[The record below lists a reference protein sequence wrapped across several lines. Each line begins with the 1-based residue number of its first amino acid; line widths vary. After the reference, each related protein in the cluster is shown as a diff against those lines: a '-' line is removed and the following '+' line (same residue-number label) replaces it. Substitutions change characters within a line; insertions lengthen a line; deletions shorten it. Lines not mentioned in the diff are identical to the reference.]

1 MQKYIR
7 KLVSLLLVFAM
18 VAGYFPTMLNAF
30 AASASEDTE
39 QATDMLASASFASS
53 TTSWNENSVYTYD
66 NQSTVT
72 NGTDSLRSWRFSRT
86 TADGYTYP
94 EMQINL
100 GKSYDL
106 SDQDLVF
113 DIMADPAEELTAY
126 NVNVRL
132 FDSSATQISQ
142 NYYIYYIGDGWHTL
156 TMENGALQA
165 FLLSG
170 KSLTDV
176 NYISI
181 QFTLPAGG
189 PQNIYID
196 NMRLVERPAATD
208 AMDSAA
214 DMLADA
220 KVVGNVANN
229 TSLFYEHDHTAVS
242 YGANSNT
249 SHKFYATAGES
260 ETLTVKYDL
269 GKSYDLTNKDIVLDM
284 LSYNAGNGFLVNLY
298 NSNNQLVSYSSSF
311 TTIGQWTSVTPA
323 ILTGL
328 QSGMN
333 LSDVRYISIGAKFD
347 TNTARADR
355 VFYVD
360 NMRLADI
367 DVHYTPLQNKNIVF
381 FGDSITASV
390 GYKGWSGELQEHYG
404 INRYNL
410 GVGGTSY
417 SNVADRTTIY
427 TQLQRIPANVDVDFF
442 VLNGGVNDIW
452 SAIEDLGTVSDI
464 PVSSATVDDFNFET
478 TASGMEK
485 MFCYLRTNYPNA
497 KIAFIINYIC
507 FTGDFDSVR
516 FRDEFAPLAKAVCEK
531 WGVPYLDLANNEEF
545 NSKFSA
551 LYGVHTFDGVH
562 GNDHGYELVMRELAP
577 WLIDMCE
584 GTEQTEQDTDRLAY
598 AANSYSASD
607 WTGAGALSYSS
618 TCTDTY
624 GNGSIRSWKFSAT
637 ASQNTNP
644 SMLLYLQKL
653 NSFDLTGKALALDV
667 KFEGGAQK
675 LGIQFY
681 DGNWKELTS
690 TVWANGNGASGW
702 QTITLD
708 AAVFEEAIKSG
719 MSLKDVNFLNFTF
732 NFADNSGNSQNVY
745 IDNLRVINTK
755 ATEET
760 EAATDLLYGASYVD
774 GYFSTPGFGYDMHN
788 TSYLSGTDS
797 KYSLRFYA
805 ADDKTAWTNATFK
818 LPYSIDLTKNSLK
831 FDVIHK
837 EHRAVNVDL
846 YDSNFKLV
854 SSDSFTLRDTGWQT
868 FEINAMYGLASGRTS
883 ADLEDIAYIRF
894 SFSFETA
901 ATGRTI
907 VIDNLS
913 IYENEQYATM
923 ISGMHGL
930 YLGDSISEAISYKG
944 WAGELAEHYG
954 VTGVNVSAS
963 GAVVINNQ
971 THNLHQQLNKVP
983 EGSDF
988 DFVLLNGGVNDVWR
1002 ELPLGEVSPD
1012 GTTEFNVD
1020 TTIGA
1025 LEDLFSRLKAAY
1037 PNSEIC
1043 YILNYVCVQAGY
1055 PSDTFRNEFAPLAR
1069 AACEKWGIHCLDLVD
1084 NTEFNAEFDA
1094 TANVHTYDGVHPNT
1108 EGYVVLTKYIAKWLE
1123 EIMCV
1128 DAKVRYQQLSLSDDL
1143 TMRFDLLVSDTYK
1156 DSATVIV
1163 TVNGEKVI
1171 DRALFKDLAAG
1182 TTGCK
1187 RIDVALA
1194 AAQMTDSI
1202 VVTINDGEVVL
1213 LEETYS
1219 VRAYAQ
1225 YLLDGDYNKKTQN
1238 LANAVL
1244 NYGANAQLYFG
1255 YNTDNLANVG
1265 LTVPEAV
1272 VIPEI
1277 NTENMIS
1284 GSASGISFYGAS
1296 LVYVSKVAVRFYF
1309 NVNSDISNFTFS
1321 TGNEPIYKDG
1331 LYYVE
1336 VPDINP
1342 QDYAK
1347 DIVLTVSNGTDE
1359 MTVTYSPMYYLGR
1372 MYSKT
1377 ENVSL
1382 KNLLVAMYQY
1392 HLAAVN
1398 YVAEDVV
1405 RGNYFAAG
1413 ENTVI
1418 DVVNT
1423 DVLDTLSFE
1432 YKIAEGEKFHV
1443 ALMCDWNN
1451 YYGYYAFNAKDANG
1465 TYNGVTTTRLDDGYV
1480 RVTFDISELTA
1491 LGNTPNG
1498 VVDFLFVHGGW
1509 SDATGYI
1516 DAITCVADD
1525 GSGDEGGDEGGN
1537 ETTDR
1542 GEAFEAGIDK
1552 TITLENTEVLDTLSF
1567 EYKITRGEQFHL
1579 ALMEDWSNF
1588 YSYYIFTANGPR
1600 DTYAGVTYET
1610 LKDGYI
1616 RVTFELAALDKINGN
1631 PTGAIS
1637 FLYLRGNWSD
1647 ASGFIGLVDSND
1659 DVEDPEPEVPG
1670 AVFEGGSFTAGT
1682 DLTIVMD
1689 NQTAVTNLSFDY
1701 QVTSGGTFAIA
1712 LLPDWNSYYGY
1723 FNFNAD
1729 GAASAYDGVTT
1740 EKLSNGYI
1748 RVHINLADV
1757 TVVAGTP
1764 SNVLTMLYIRGGWS
1778 DANGTLTNIC
1788 LNSTVQQP
1796 PRGEYFV
1803 GGENKSIELGNSQ
1816 ALSTVSFEYK
1826 IVSGNQIAMVLMP
1839 NWDNFYGYF
1848 ELDAEGSKKYDGV
1861 SYEMLA
1867 DGYIRVTFDMDALTK
1882 VSGAPT
1888 TAIDFM
1894 FFRGDWTDAS
1904 GYIDNVQ
1911 YVLYDEPIEP
1921 DPTDPSEPE
1930 VTEPEPT
1937 EPDVPLGEESVATDW
1952 TNMKVD
1958 SGISTATAS
1967 MSSQHTA
1974 SGSSRSM
1981 KITTEAGDVGT
1992 IYLDASSALSAG
2004 EIEKLPDFSS
2014 GKFTA
2019 WFYFGDQ
2026 RPMAF
2031 LRGIDSN
2038 WNKGV
2043 TGIFTLEDME
2053 NGWYYGEL
2061 AASELGFEVRTANTN
2076 IHEMIRIAVEIPGD
2090 YTVYVDNLRWEPIS
2104 VTEDIEKAN
2113 DLLSVSTIVEGE
2125 SNITAE
2131 NSTDMVSGVNSL
2143 YSKKFTAKAGVS
2155 EKKTVRYELP
2165 QVYDMTNQAL
2175 SIDMHRYD
2183 VDKTYGIMTISLQDS
2198 NGNTVVEALVDNIY
2212 WLNWNHME
2220 VDLYK
2225 YLEDGKSLANVKYI
2239 TFTFHFDL
2247 HTEYDREIYIDNV
2260 TITPYET
2267 YESTLNDTSALYIG
2281 DSISISKPFK
2291 GWAGLLEERYGVERT
2306 NVSVGGTTFSTIGG
2320 QIKRQL
2326 ANVPEDAEFD
2336 YIILDGGINDL
2347 YLNCPDL
2354 GKVSDL
2360 PVTAAPSKFDDSTA
2374 IGAFEQLISMLKRR
2388 YPNAKIGFVITYQ
2401 RIDRWVNEFVPEV
2414 KKACDKWGVSYLCLP
2429 ETYEFMQLFNNNTGA
2444 HTTDTVHANVAG
2456 YELIMEH
2463 LPQWMESIPE
2473 PEIIEGF
2480 EPEKGKEN
2488 FEGGTF
2494 TANVGATFELDNQAS
2509 VTKMSF
2515 DYKIDGGYFHIALLP
2530 DWNNFYGYFKF
2541 DVNGASNAYAG
2552 ITTEKLENGY
2562 IRVYVDIPAVTTV
2575 TGTPSAL
2582 VTMLFIRGNWTTAN
2596 GDITNICIN
2605 DAVEAAPR
2613 GEVFTAGVNKTIDPS
2628 VTGELTTVS
2637 FEYKITE
2644 GNKIA
2649 VALMPDWNSFYG
2661 YFELNAEGSNVYNGV
2676 SYEKLNDGYI
2686 RVTFDMA
2693 KLTKTSGTPT
2703 TAIDFLFIRGDWSDA
2718 NAYIDNVQFS

>member
-1 MQKYIR
+1 MQKYLC
-7 KLVSLLLVFAM
+7 KLLSLLLVFAM
-18 VAGYFPTMLNAF
+18 VVGYIPAVLNVS
-30 AASASEDTE
+30 AASATEDTE
-39 QATDMLASASFASS
+39 AASDMLASASFESGNV
-53 TTSWNENSVYTYD
+53 SWNGNSEYTYD
-66 NQSTVT
+66 NKSTDT
-72 NGTDSLRSWRFSRT
+72 NGSDSMYAWRFSRT
-86 TADGYTYP
+86 KADGYTYP
-94 EMQINL
+94 SMLIDF

-106 SDQDLVF
+106 TNQDLVF
-113 DIMADPAEELTAY
+113 DIKANPAEELTAY
-126 NVNVRL
+126 SVNIVL
-132 FDSSATQISQ
+132 YDADVVQISQ
-142 NYYIYYIGDGWHTL
+142 NYYLYFTGEGWHTL
-156 TMENGALQA
+156 NMENSAMQA
-165 FLLSG
+165 FLISG
-170 KSLTDV
+170 KSLSDV
-176 NYISI
+176 QYINI
-181 QFTLPAGG
+181 QFTLPAGDA
-189 PQNIYID
+189 QNIYID
-196 NMRLVERPAATD
+196 NMHLSERPAATD
-208 AMDSAA
+208 TVDSAA

-220 KVVGNVANN
+220 KVVSNVANG
-229 TSLFYEHDHTAVS
+229 TTMFYEHDCTAVS

-249 SHKFYATAGES
+249 SHKFSATVGED

-284 LSYNAGNGFLVNLY
+284 LSYNAGNNFLINLY
-298 NSNNQLVSYSSSF
+298 NSNNQLVSYTSSY
-311 TTIGQWTSVTPA
+311 TTRGQWTSVTPA

-333 LSDVRYISIGAKFD
+333 LSDVRYISIGARFNTY
-347 TNTARADR
+347 TNVADR
-355 VFYVD
+355 AFYVD

-381 FGDSITASV
+381 FGDSITAAV

-417 SNVADRTTIY
+417 SNVENRTPIY
-427 TQLQRIPANVDVDFF
+427 NQLKGIPADVDVDFF

-452 SAIEDLGTVSDI
+452 SAIDDLGTVSSI
-464 PVSSATVDDFNFET
+464 PVSSAKVDDFDFET

-485 MFCYLRTNYPNA
+485 VFCYLRTNYPNA
-497 KIAFIINYIC
+497 KIAFVINYIC
-507 FTGDFDSVR
+507 YTGDFDGVR
-516 FRDEFAPLAKAVCEK
+516 FRDEFVPLAKAICEK
-531 WGVPYLDLANNEEF
+531 WGVPYLDLANDEEF
-545 NSKFSA
+545 NAKFSA
-551 LYGVHTFDGVH
+551 IYGVHTYDGVH
-562 GNDHGYELVMRELAP
+562 GNDHGYELAMRKIAP

-598 AANSYSASD
+598 ATNSYSASD
-607 WTGAGALSYSS
+607 WSGAGSLSY
-618 TCTDTY
+618 TNACTDTY
-624 GNGSIRSWKFSAT
+624 GSGSIRSWKFSAT
-637 ASQNTNP
+637 ANQNSNP

-653 NSFDLTGKALALDV
+653 GSFDLTGKALEFDV
-667 KFEGGAQK
+667 KFETGTQK

-681 DGNWKELTS
+681 DSDWKVLTD
-690 TVWANGNGASGW
+690 TVWANGNGAAGW
-702 QTITLD
+702 QTITMD
-708 AAVFEEAIKSG
+708 AAVFEAALKSG
-719 MSLKDVNFLNFTF
+719 LSMKDVNFLNLTF
-732 NFADNSGNSQNVY
+732 NFADNAGKAQNVY
-745 IDNLRVINTK
+745 IDNLRIVNAN
-755 ATEET
+755 ATEAT
-760 EAATDLLYGASYVD
+760 EVASDLLYGASYVE
-774 GYFSTPGFGYDMHN
+774 GYFGTPGFGYDMQN
-788 TSYLSGTDS
+788 TSYVNGIDS

-805 ADDKTAWTNATFK
+805 ADDKTAWTTATFK
-818 LPYSIDLTKNSLK
+818 LPRTIDLTKNSLK
-831 FDVIHK
+831 FDVNQRSHK
-837 EHRAVNVDL
+837 AVSVAL
-846 YDSNFKLV
+846 YDSNYKLV
-854 SSDSFTLRDTGWQT
+854 TSDDFSLRDTGWQT
-868 FEINAMYGLASGRTS
+868 FEVNALFGLASGRTS
-883 ADLEDIAYIRF
+883 ADLADIAYIKF

-901 ATGRTI
+901 SVGRTI
-907 VIDNLS
+907 IIDNLS

-954 VTGVNVSAS
+954 VTGLNVSAS

-1002 ELPLGEVSPD
+1002 ELPLGEVSPE

-1069 AACEKWGIHCLDLVD
+1069 ATCAKWGIHCLDLVD
-1084 NTEFNAEFDA
+1084 NSEFNAEFDA

-1108 EGYVVLTKYIAKWLE
+1108 EGYVVLTKHIAAWLE
-1123 EIMCV
+1123 EVMCV

-1156 DSATVIV
+1156 ETATVTV
-1163 TVNGEKVI
+1163 TVGGEVVT
-1171 DRALFKDLAAG
+1171 DVLFSGLSDG

-1187 RIDVALA
+1187 RVEVALA
-1194 AAQMTDSI
+1194 AAQMTDDI
-1202 VVTINDGEVVL
+1202 VVTIANDGTVL
-1213 LEETYS
+1213 FEETYS
-1219 VRAYAQ
+1219 IQKYAQ
-1225 YLLDGDYNKKTQN
+1225 YLLDGDYNSKTQN

-1255 YNTDNLANVG
+1255 HNTNNLANAG
-1265 LTVPEAV
+1265 LTAPETV
-1272 VIPEI
+1272 EIPEI

-1284 GSASGISFYGAS
+1284 GSVSGISFYGAS

-1309 NVNSDISNFTFS
+1309 NVSSDISNFTFS
-1321 TGNEPIYKDG
+1321 AGNEPVYKDG

-1336 VPDINP
+1336 IPGINP
-1342 QDYAK
+1342 QEYAK
-1347 DIVLTVSNGTDE
+1347 DIALTVSNGTEE

-1377 ENVSL
+1377 ENEAL

-1392 HLAAVN
+1392 HLAAVK

-1423 DVLDTLSFE
+1423 DKLASLSFE

-1443 ALMCDWNN
+1443 ALMTDWNN
-1451 YYGYYAFNAKDANG
+1451 YYGYYAFNAKGANG

-1480 RVTFDISELTA
+1480 RVTFDIAALTA

-1498 VVDFLFVHGGW
+1498 IIDFLFIHGGW
-1509 SDATGYI
+1509 SDAVGYI
-1516 DAITCVADD
+1516 DAITFVADD

-1537 ETTDR
+1537 EGKDR
-1542 GEAFEAGIDK
+1542 GEAFEFGIDK
-1552 TITLENTEVLDTLSF
+1552 SINLDNTQVLEKLVLD
-1567 EYKITRGEQFHL
+1567 YKITSGNQFHL

-1588 YSYYIFTANGPR
+1588 YSYYILTPTGPR
-1600 DTYAGVTYET
+1600 DAYEGVTYET
-1610 LKDGYI
+1610 LSDGYI
-1616 RVTFELAALDKINGN
+1616 RVTFEIAALTKINGN
-1631 PTGAIS
+1631 PTGAIQ
-1637 FLYLRGNWSD
+1637 FLYIRGGWSD
-1647 ASGFIGLVDSND
+1647 SSGFIDNIRFGD
-1659 DVEDPEPEVPG
+1659 DVQDPEPEVPG
-1670 AVFEGGSFTAGT
+1670 AVFEGGSFTTGT

-1689 NQTAVTNLSFDY
+1689 NQNAVTNLSFDY
-1701 QVTSGGTFAIA
+1701 QVTSGGKFALA

-1723 FNFNAD
+1723 FNFNAN
-1729 GAASAYDGVTT
+1729 GAVGTYDGITT

-1748 RVHINLADV
+1748 RVYVDLAAV
-1757 TVVAGTP
+1757 TSVAGTP

-1788 LNSTVQQP
+1788 LNSTAQQP
-1796 PRGEYFV
+1796 PRGEAFV
-1803 GGENKSIELGNSQ
+1803 GGEGKTIELDNTK
-1816 ALSTVSFEYK
+1816 ALSSISFEYK

-1848 ELDAEGSKKYDGV
+1848 ELDAEGSKAYDGV
-1861 SYEMLA
+1861 SYEKLS

-1882 VSGAPT
+1882 LSGTPT
-1888 TAIDFM
+1888 TAIDFL
-1894 FFRGDWTDAS
+1894 FIRGDWSDAS

-1911 YVLYDEPIEP
+1911 YVAYEEP
-1921 DPTDPSEPE
+1921 
-1930 VTEPEPT
+1930 TEPEPT
-1937 EPDVPLGEESVATDW
+1937 DPEPTEPEPSEPDVPVGEENVAEDW

-1974 SGSSRSM
+1974 SGSNRSL
-1981 KITTEAGDVGT
+1981 KITTVAGDVGT
-1992 IYLDASSALSAG
+1992 VYLDASSALSAG

-2014 GKFTA
+2014 GKITA

-2043 TGIFTLEDME
+2043 TGIFTLTDKG

-2061 AASELGFEVRTANTN
+2061 AASELGFEVRTTNTN
-2076 IHEMIRIAVEIPGD
+2076 IQEIIRIAVEVPGD
-2090 YTVYVDNLRWEPIS
+2090 CTVYVDNLKWEPIA
-2104 VTEDIEKAN
+2104 VTEDVEKAN
-2113 DLLSVSTIVEGE
+2113 DLLSVSTVVEGA

-2131 NSTDMVSGVNSL
+2131 NSTDIVSGLNSL
-2143 YSKKFTAKAGVS
+2143 YSKKFTVKAGVS
-2155 EKKTVRYELP
+2155 EKKTIRYELP
-2165 QVYDMTNQAL
+2165 QAYDMTNQAL

-2183 VDKTYGIMTISLQDS
+2183 VDKTYGIMMISLQDS

-2220 VDLYK
+2220 VDLHK
-2225 YLEDGKSLANVKYI
+2225 YLEDGKSLADVKYI
-2239 TFTFHFDL
+2239 TFIFYFDR

-2267 YESTLNDTSALYIG
+2267 YESVLNGTSALYIG

-2291 GWAGLLEERYGVERT
+2291 GWAGLLEERYGVDRT
-2306 NVSVGGTTFSTIGG
+2306 NVSVGGTTFSTIGT
-2320 QIKRQL
+2320 QIKNQL
-2326 ANVPEDAEFD
+2326 KNVPEDAEFD

-2347 YLNCPDL
+2347 YLHCPNL

-2374 IGAFEQLISMLKRR
+2374 IGAFEQLLSMLKRR
-2388 YPNAKIGFVITYQ
+2388 YPNAKIGYVITYQ
-2401 RIDRWVNEFVPEV
+2401 RIDNWVNEFVPEV

-2429 ETYEFMQLFNNNTGA
+2429 ETYEFMQLFNGNTGA
-2444 HTTDTVHANVAG
+2444 HTTDTVHANVSG

-2480 EPEKGKEN
+2480 EPEKGKEV
-2488 FEGGTF
+2488 FEGGAF
-2494 TANVGATFELDNQAS
+2494 TANVGATFVMDNQTP
-2509 VTKMSF
+2509 VTRLSF
-2515 DYKIDGGYFHIALLP
+2515 DYKIDSGYFHIALLP

-2541 DVNGASNAYAG
+2541 DVNGASNTYAG
-2552 ITTEKLENGY
+2552 ITTRKLDNGY
-2562 IRVYVDIPAVTTV
+2562 IRVYVDIPALTTV
-2575 TGTPSAL
+2575 TGTPSAV

-2605 DAVEAAPR
+2605 DSVETPPR
-2613 GEVFTAGVNKTIDPS
+2613 GEVFTAGVNQTINPS
-2628 VTGELTTVS
+2628 ITGELATIS

-2644 GNKIA
+2644 GNKMS
-2649 VALMPDWNSFYG
+2649 VALMPNWSSFYG
-2661 YFELNAEGSNVYNGV
+2661 YFELNAEGTNIYNGV
-2676 SYEKLNDGYI
+2676 TYEKLGDGYI

-2693 KLTKTSGTPT
+2693 KLTKLSGTPT

-2718 NAYIDNVQFS
+2718 SGYIDNVQFSA